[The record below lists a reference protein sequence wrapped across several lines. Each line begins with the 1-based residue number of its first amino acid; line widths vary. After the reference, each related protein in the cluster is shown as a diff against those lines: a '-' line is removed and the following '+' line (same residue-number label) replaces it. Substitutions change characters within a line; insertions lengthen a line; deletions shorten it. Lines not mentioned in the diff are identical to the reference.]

1 MWRLPEHRPRLN
13 AGELDYDGTMD
24 DWKLLEP
31 VLAEAHEL
39 LMRKF
44 PAYMGTDPRG
54 HFNVADHKKVI
65 RLSGASLLGSF
76 SAWKDRVSLNLERDP
91 LGTAVHELL
100 HANAFS
106 DDWLPEDTGRKG
118 EIVSYRGFEI
128 QVISAGT
135 RRVKA
140 ICHRA
145 INEGVTELLMTHA
158 YPEAAQA
165 YRQLLTFARELTER
179 LGFEAVTRQ
188 YFREGYNGLQKL
200 AQANDFDLDGL
211 IHQADAALG
220 DDDS

>member
-1 MWRLPEHRPRLN
+1 
-13 AGELDYDGTMD
+13 MD

-54 HFNVADHKKVI
+54 HFNVADPKRVI
-65 RLSGASLLGSF
+65 RLSSDSLLGSF

-106 DDWLPEDTGRKG
+106 DDWLPEDTDRKDDV
-118 EIVSYRGFEI
+118 VSYRGFEI

-135 RRVKA
+135 HRVKA
-140 ICHRA
+140 IYHRA
-145 INEGVTELLMTHA
+145 INEGVTELLTTHA
-158 YPEAAQA
+158 YPEAAKA
-165 YRQLLTFARELTER
+165 YLQLLTFARELTDR
-179 LGFEAVTRQ
+179 LGFEPVTRQ

-200 AQANDFDLDGL
+200 AQANDFDLNGL
-211 IHQADAALG
+211 SQQADAAFG
-220 DDDS
+220 DDNS